1 MFYELSNFIDKLTD
15 ENSRKIWTHFVNQK
29 TCIND
34 NYYTRASI
42 FNSDFMPK
50 DNLEHKRVEKQPAQN
65 DWRKSCW
72 KMELERIY
80 SEEPYLL
87 TDKEL
92 IEIGYWKKFKNDE
105 LPTSFDK
112 NSYWSPSKMIKRVD
126 YYKEDI

>member
-1 MFYELSNFIDKLTD
+1 
-15 ENSRKIWTHFVNQK
+15 
-29 TCIND
+29 
-34 NYYTRASI
+34 
-42 FNSDFMPK
+42 
-50 DNLEHKRVEKQPAQN
+50 
-65 DWRKSCW
+65 
-72 KMELERIY
+72 MELERIY

-112 NSYWSPSKMIKRVD
+112 NSYWSPAKMIKRVD